1 MVKPIDALGLGPKRE
16 VMKTAVGWRVR
27 VTPPAS
33 WSQFDASTIDLTDDQ
48 YQRFLHWLHDGGLI
62 QELLP
67 DLSADEREILMT
79 GINPEQWETLRDDDE
94 NTP

>member
-16 VMKTAVGWRVR
+16 AMKLAVGWRVR
-27 VTPPAS
+27 VTPPATS
-33 WSQFDASTIDLTDDQ
+33 RFDPSTIDLTDDQ
-48 YQRFLHWLHDGGLI
+48 YERFLHWLHDGGLI